1 MNVWNSRRTSVA
13 SCKGICTSS
22 QPLASAV
29 GVKILNQGGNAAD
42 AAVAMAAALNMTE
55 PCSTGIGGDAFML
68 YYDASTRKVSCLQG
82 NGATSS
88 RLSLDYLHALGIGA
102 TRDGY
107 RPWDPRSGLCVTVPG
122 AALLWDDTI
131 QRFGRLSLSQVLQPA
146 IELGEEGFPI
156 HACTADQWSRGVLQ
170 GEEANRVFRP
180 LHGRPPQANEVFTN
194 KDLANTFRRVGT
206 YGAKQGFY
214 RGEIA
219 ARIEEAVRE
228 FGGVLDLQD
237 LSGHETADEPPISH
251 VFRDIRVY
259 QTPPPSHGVA
269 VLLALAMLEKLLTK
283 MGIDKDNC
291 RGRGDEYEAHLMIE
305 CMRLSFADA
314 LEYVSDPRTTTVPT
328 ELLLSDAFVSSR
340 VDLIS
345 DRAICNLTCG
355 DLTPFATSDTVY
367 FCCADREG
375 NACSFINS
383 NYMGFGTGIVPKGCG
398 FTLHNRG
405 YNFNLLPEH
414 VNCVGPSKRPY
425 HTIIPG
431 LSTYEDDQSLH
442 AVFGNM
448 GGFMQPMGHIQLLR
462 NLIDYHMDPQSSVD
476 APRWY
481 LKPTGLS
488 QTSGD
493 MRMSSVQLEYGYG
506 GSQDGG
512 EDCGD
517 DQGQRVASSLRLR
530 GHEVDELVCG
540 DARTLYG
547 RAQVILR
554 HRPSNVFIAGS
565 DPRADGCAIPQV

>member
-1 MNVWNSRRTSVA
+1 M
-13 SCKGICTSS
+13 
-22 QPLASAV
+22 
-29 GVKILNQGGNAAD
+29 
-42 AAVAMAAALNMTE
+42 
-55 PCSTGIGGDAFML
+55 
-68 YYDASTRKVSCLQG
+68 
-82 NGATSS
+82 
-88 RLSLDYLHALGIGA
+88 
-102 TRDGY
+102 
-107 RPWDPRSGLCVTVPG
+107 
-122 AALLWDDTI
+122 
-131 QRFGRLSLSQVLQPA
+131 
-146 IELGEEGFPI
+146 GEQGFPI
-156 HACTADQWSRGVLQ
+156 HACAADQWSRGILQ
-170 GEEANRVFRP
+170 GQEANRVFRP
-180 LHGRPPQANEVFTN
+180 LGRAPQANEIFTN
-194 KDLANTFRRVGT
+194 RDLANTFRRVGMN
-206 YGAKQGFY
+206 GAKQGFY
-214 RGEIA
+214 CGVIA

-237 LSGHETADEPPISH
+237 LSSHKTADESPISH
-251 VFRDIRVY
+251 VFRGVRVY

-269 VLLALAMLEKLLTK
+269 VLVALAMLEKLQAKL
-283 MGIDKDNC
+283 GIDKESY

-314 LEYVSDPRTTTVPT
+314 LEYVSDPRTNPVPI
-328 ELLLSDAFVSSR
+328 EVLLSDAFITSR
-340 VDLIS
+340 LDLIG
-345 DRAICNLTCG
+345 DRAISNLTCG

-367 FCCADREG
+367 FCCTDQEG

-414 VNCVGPSKRPY
+414 ANCVGPSKRPY

-448 GGFMQPMGHIQLLR
+448 GGFMQPMGHLQLLR
-462 NLIDYHMDPQSSVD
+462 NLVDYSMDPQLSVD

-481 LKPTGLS
+481 LKPTGLT
-488 QTSGD
+488 QTCED
-493 MRMSSVQLEYGYG
+493 MRTSSVQLEYGYG
-506 GSQDGG
+506 GSQDGSK
-512 EDCGD
+512 DSND
-517 DQGQRVASSLRLR
+517 YGQRVASLLRLR
-530 GHEVDELVCG
+530 GHEVDELVCD